1 MGIPEGK
8 EQNKETE
15 SLLKQLI
22 DENFLNLRNKLDIQ
36 VEDGNRTPNY
46 LNTKKY
52 LQDTLY

>member
-8 EQNKETE
+8 EQNMETE

-52 LQDTLY
+52 LQDILY